1 MRVFFAIPI
10 PDSVREKIR
19 AIQDMLKESYGGKYT
34 DGDNLHITLA
44 FIGEVDTKVIDMLT
58 EIEINS
64 DTIPAG
70 FKLSLRGMDSFKD
83 GKVTYLKVEKNA
95 EIERL
100 RAYLEERLSA
110 LGIPF
115 EMRDEFC
122 PHVTIRRGK
131 KEMIKEESETLEIN
145 VSSFALYESKR
156 VDGEL
161 KYVPIKTFGG
171 NILMTTKIM
180 KGKDAIEEGARL
192 INSGGIVAFPTETV
206 YGLGANA
213 LDEEATLKIF
223 EAKGR
228 PQDNPLIVHVASVD
242 DIPKLVE
249 EISEGARRVIDAFM
263 PGPITVIMKKSD
275 AIPNSVT
282 AGLRNV
288 GIRMPVNETAREFI
302 RACGCPIAAPSANR
316 STRISP
322 TSAEHVY
329 EDMNGRIPLIIDGG
343 ASDVGI
349 ESTII
354 DMTRDTPTILRPGAI
369 TESMLLSVLS
379 EVRTFQG
386 KVISA
391 APAPGMKYRHY
402 APRCETVVAS
412 DVESAISGYDR
423 AKEEGRDPVIVARS
437 HEAYGDRNVIELGK
451 SDEEVCRNIYS
462 ALHRGETEHDY
473 IIIEDFGDGGIGD
486 SVMNRVNKA
495 SGGKRI

>member
-1 MRVFFAIPI
+1 MKRRGTYAYMRVFFAIPI

-58 EIEINS
+58 EIEIKS

-171 NILMTTKIM
+171 NI
-180 KGKDAIEEGARL
+180 
-192 INSGGIVAFPTETV
+192 
-206 YGLGANA
+206 
-213 LDEEATLKIF
+213 
-223 EAKGR
+223 
-228 PQDNPLIVHVASVD
+228 
-242 DIPKLVE
+242 
-249 EISEGARRVIDAFM
+249 
-263 PGPITVIMKKSD
+263 
-275 AIPNSVT
+275 
-282 AGLRNV
+282 
-288 GIRMPVNETAREFI
+288 
-302 RACGCPIAAPSANR
+302 
-316 STRISP
+316 
-322 TSAEHVY
+322 
-329 EDMNGRIPLIIDGG
+329 
-343 ASDVGI
+343 
-349 ESTII
+349 
-354 DMTRDTPTILRPGAI
+354 
-369 TESMLLSVLS
+369 
-379 EVRTFQG
+379 
-386 KVISA
+386 
-391 APAPGMKYRHY
+391 
-402 APRCETVVAS
+402 
-412 DVESAISGYDR
+412 
-423 AKEEGRDPVIVARS
+423 
-437 HEAYGDRNVIELGK
+437 
-451 SDEEVCRNIYS
+451 
-462 ALHRGETEHDY
+462 
-473 IIIEDFGDGGIGD
+473 
-486 SVMNRVNKA
+486 
-495 SGGKRI
+495 